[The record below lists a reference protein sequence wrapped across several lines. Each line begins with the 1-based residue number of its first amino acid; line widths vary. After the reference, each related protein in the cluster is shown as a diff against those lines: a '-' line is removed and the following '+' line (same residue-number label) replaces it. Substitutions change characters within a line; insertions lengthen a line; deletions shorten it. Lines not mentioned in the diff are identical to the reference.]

1 MSRLGGGSHRP
12 ASASVHRGRVA
23 GGRLPWSQQQFASGS
38 AGRERKTRPATWKRS
53 ERRRKRFLEKPVG
66 SRRPGR
72 DAARWWSCPAS
83 QTARPRPSSPRLP
96 ARQPCPPPGSAWQPP
111 PPPVSG
117 RTNAGPVSPAGG
129 GGCAE
134 AVAVEQ
140 SRREEERREEE
151 GERLRWRREDRAE
164 KTEKVGWEERGEKTE
179 QERRQSSRAEKTEK
193 VRREEGRVKESR
205 EGEPKRE
212 RHRSCRAS
220 TGPRQ

>member
-117 RTNAGPVSPAGG
+117 RTNAGPVSRWGRRLCGSGCGG
-129 GGCAE
+129 AEQERGGE
-134 AVAVEQ
+134 KRRGGRKVAVEERRQ
-140 SRREEERREEE
+140 SREDRES
-151 GERLRWRREDRAE
+151 GVGGKRREDRA
-164 KTEKVGWEERGEKTE
+164 GEKTE
-179 QERRQSSRAEKTEK
+179 QKSRED
-193 VRREEGRVKESR
+193 R
-205 EGEPKRE
+205 EGEE
-212 RHRSCRAS
+212 RGGESE
-220 TGPRQ
+220 GE